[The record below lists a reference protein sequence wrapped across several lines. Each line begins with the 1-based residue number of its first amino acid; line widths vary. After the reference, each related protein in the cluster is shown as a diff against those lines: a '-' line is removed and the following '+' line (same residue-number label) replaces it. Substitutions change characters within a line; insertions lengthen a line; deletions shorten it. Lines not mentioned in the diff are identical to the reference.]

1 MKNFLCILTLAF
13 IAVSCNNDRPSKD
26 EIKYS
31 QQNIENAAGILTKFP
46 SEYAGTIGAAD
57 HDSVRISLKLLG
69 DQSYS
74 FSKEFYKGA
83 VKDTTDYEN
92 GNWSLEGENILVTQ
106 SKDKMTGFDKFKI
119 VNENQLRL
127 VDSLGNE
134 MTDGKKYDL
143 MRVE

>member
-31 QQNIENAAGILTKFP
+31 QQNIDNAAGILTKFP
-46 SEYAGTIGAAD
+46 SEYAGTIGAVG
-57 HDSVRISLKLLG
+57 HDSVHISLKLLG

-74 FSKEFYKGA
+74 FSKEFYKGGL
-83 VKDTTDYEN
+83 KDTTDYEN

-106 SKDKMTGFDKFKI
+106 SKDKMTGYDKFKI